1 MRFSSGR
8 FGMLAGLPAV
18 MLLLACAGGARKPD
32 VPAGSAPLDETALMA
47 SLRASVKP
55 EPAKA
60 LALADEGER
69 RFAES
74 PLAEERRALAIRA
87 LVGMQHIGAAR
98 SRAYGFLER
107 YPNGP
112 YAAEVAAMTGVHAT
126 PRGPSQGGP

>member
-1 MRFSSGR
+1 MMLGVLA
-8 FGMLAGLPAV
+8 GMLD
-18 MLLLACAGGARKPD
+18 C
-32 VPAGSAPLDETALMA
+32 AGSANKPDAPAGPVPLDESALMA

-60 LALADEGER
+60 VALADEGER

-87 LVGMQHIGAAR
+87 LINLQRIGVAR
-98 SRAYGFLER
+98 SQAYGFLER

-112 YAAEVAAMTGVHAT
+112 YSAEIAAMTGVHVT